1 MAKEYKTDTT
11 QRSCSRSV
19 FKVRFH
25 PPKVLQPSA
34 LGRAHSTGRAC
45 ACTLTTCRHGP
56 VAQHTRNRRIT
67 HSAPPRRMAPTR
79 LQQQHSSRYRCGCPR
94 GQKVPTTRS
103 QRARSAKRLLRS
115 QRSRRASRPLQPLDH
130 RLRRA
135 ARGKAAAA
143 LHRGQAAS
151 AASASVW
158 RAVLLAWPP
167 MTLGTGRPS
176 ASSTA

>member
-1 MAKEYKTDTT
+1 MAKEYETDTT
-11 QRSCSRSV
+11 QRSCSRTTPRQARATSV
-19 FKVRFH
+19 FTL
-25 PPKVLQPSA
+25 PKSCNL
-34 LGRAHSTGRAC
+34 LTGACTQHWARAC

-94 GQKVPTTRS
+94 GQKVLTTRS
-103 QRARSAKRLLRS
+103 QRAQSAKRLLKKVS

-151 AASASVW
+151 AASASV
-158 RAVLLAWPP
+158 
-167 MTLGTGRPS
+167 
-176 ASSTA
+176 

>member
-1 MAKEYKTDTT
+1 MKRIRRKGAVLELRPDKAAQSPFSPSQSPATFTGACT
-11 QRSCSRSV
+11 Q
-19 FKVRFH
+19 H
-25 PPKVLQPSA
+25 WA
-34 LGRAHSTGRAC
+34 RAC

-115 QRSRRASRPLQPLDH
+115 QRSRRASRLLQPLDH

-151 AASASVW
+151 AASASV
-158 RAVLLAWPP
+158 
-167 MTLGTGRPS
+167 
-176 ASSTA
+176 